1 MHTKDGIF
9 ENRNYEE
16 SKTNVIGNKEL
27 LEDKELRKGY
37 NYDNEGEK
45 KLLVKDGDYMM

>member
-1 MHTKDGIF
+1 MF

-16 SKTNVIGNKEL
+16 SKSDIIENKEL

-37 NYDNEGEK
+37 HYDNEGK
-45 KLLVKDGDYMM
+45 NY

>member
-1 MHTKDGIF
+1 MFFYRTVYIYLLSLNYNMHTKDGIF

-16 SKTNVIGNKEL
+16 SKANVIENKEL

-37 NYDNEGEK
+37 N
-45 KLLVKDGDYMM
+45 